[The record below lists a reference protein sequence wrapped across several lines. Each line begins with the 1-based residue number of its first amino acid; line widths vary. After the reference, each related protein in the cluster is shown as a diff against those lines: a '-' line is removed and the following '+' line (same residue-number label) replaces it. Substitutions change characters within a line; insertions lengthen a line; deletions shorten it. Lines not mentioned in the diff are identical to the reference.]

1 MTIDTSPIKGNPDIW
16 MNWDQSDPYGSAMSL
31 WFDCAE
37 FLEFELGEC
46 APDRWEFR
54 ASPIQT
60 EIEPE
65 NQLIG
70 LDLSA
75 ADIIAIG
82 DVCQAV
88 SEACKRKGL
97 DY

>member
-1 MTIDTSPIKGNPDIW
+1 MSIDTAPLKENPDLW
-16 MNWDQSDPYGSAMSL
+16 MHWDTSDPYGSAMAL

-37 FLEFELGEC
+37 FLTFEMGEDVP
-46 APDRWEFR
+46 ARWEFR
-54 ASPIQT
+54 PSPIQT

-65 NQLIG
+65 NQLID

-75 ADIIAIG
+75 DDIIAIG